1 MPCHSTNPLGL
12 KILPLTHCNQE
23 IKSQNPAKPM
33 IPRDR
38 GGRGR
43 RSIWIL
49 SQIGVSTSRLTAPS
63 ADRPPSAATASAT
76 STRCTTKSVSSSIAI
91 ALARGRNVAIV
102 LPVLED
108 ANSIQVTLMQIMRL
122 VIAGQV
128 DSKIAGIL
136 LYALQTATA
145 NLPRMRLEPYM
156 KTMVLDPK
164 RVGET
169 ALEGNI
175 WDNSDFYTEE
185 NETEDMR
192 LAALKEAH
200 RKAKKKAEI
209 DRWAE
214 LETKAFLEGQ
224 RREAAA
230 RNPLLNNA
238 GSFPKTPAPPATP
251 AAPVIPPPAPA
262 EALSTEA
269 STTEAPP
276 RKLPSSTID
285 EQKIDKQKLDKE
297 KIRKDITDQ
306 IMDALPAIAAAQFR
320 REKSNGS
327 T

>member
-1 MPCHSTNPLGL
+1 MDTFPNRCQH
-12 KILPLTHCNQE
+12 
-23 IKSQNPAKPM
+23 IKVNGTQCGSPALRRNRFCYFHKLHHEER
-33 IPRDR
+33 IQLNTDR
-38 GGRGR
+38 AR
-43 RSIWIL
+43 R
-49 SQIGVSTSRLTAPS
+49 R
-63 ADRPPSAATASAT
+63 
-76 STRCTTKSVSSSIAI
+76 
-91 ALARGRNVAIV
+91 RNVAIV

-122 VIAGQV
+122 IIAGQI
-128 DSKIAGIL
+128 DGKIAGLL

-164 RVGET
+164 RVHET

-175 WDNSDFYTEE
+175 WNNSDFYTEE

-200 RKAKKKAEI
+200 RKAEKKAEI

-214 LETKAFLEGQ
+214 LETKAFLEQQ
-224 RREAAA
+224 RRQAAP
-230 RNPLLNNA
+230 RNPWLNNA
-238 GSFPKTPAPPATP
+238 GTFPKIPAPPAMP
-251 AAPVIPPPAPA
+251 AAPVILPPAPA

-269 STTEAPP
+269 SPTEAPP

-285 EQKIDKQKLDKE
+285 KEKIDKE
-297 KIRKDITDQ
+297 KIRNDITDQ
-306 IMDALPAIAAAQFR
+306 IMNALPAIAAAQFR